1 MIRPHFDPPLDYQQ
15 QQQLQQ
21 QQAAAQQQQI
31 SKIVSS
37 PPPTIV
43 GTPNGTTMCVAKLLV
58 GLDHAPMSF
67 NVRHRIIGDGGTN
80 LNYIRQETGAMV
92 SLRGRGS
99 LAIEPQTGQEA
110 PEPLQLCIEH
120 PT

>member
-1 MIRPHFDPPLDYQQ
+1 M
-15 QQQLQQ
+15 
-21 QQAAAQQQQI
+21 
-31 SKIVSS
+31 VSS

-58 GLDHAPMSF
+58 GLDHAPLSF